1 METKVIERR
10 AIETK
15 TMEKRKGLENR
26 QITFKD
32 TPEQILV
39 KGDIIHEISDYFN
52 FKGNISQNFNQM
64 FHKDSVYPDIVLDK
78 KIKMWIIKIFLN
90 ILFIVLWIN

>member
-10 AIETK
+10 AMESK

-39 KGDIIHEISDYFN
+39 KGDIIHDTKELEMIAG
-52 FKGNISQNFNQM
+52 KLTKQI
-64 FHKDSVYPDIVLDK
+64 
-78 KIKMWIIKIFLN
+78 
-90 ILFIVLWIN
+90 

>member
-39 KGDIIHEISDYFN
+39 KGDIIHDTKELEMIARKINKTS
-52 FKGNISQNFNQM
+52 NIKFATFHDKCNEARSM
-64 FHKDSVYPDIVLDK
+64 F
-78 KIKMWIIKIFLN
+78 
-90 ILFIVLWIN
+90 